1 MMKYANNILKT
12 NLYFNFILHYVFNL
26 FKYYLIFIK
35 KIEFIF
41 KILWDISTEYR
52 TIYKKYFQSSKT

>member
-1 MMKYANNILKT
+1 MMKYANNTLKT